1 MAILTRLYK
10 VFLINTNMASNLMFW
25 LTCDLAIIIT
35 PCDSLF
41 IYLFIRR
48 KNTKVNRTLMCLVS
62 LHQTKKVLFT
72 FCTSTMNLNYNQ
84 NISIRKG
91 WHNISPILTALCIP
105 QYNKPIAATSI
116 CPDNCSRHALSRRV
130 T

>member
-25 LTCDLAIIIT
+25 LTCDLAIIIA

-48 KNTKVNRTLMCLVS
+48 KNA
-62 LHQTKKVLFT
+62 KKHC